1 MTAYPQQRQSHMQ
14 STMPVKSPKIAAR
27 LSSEVLRNT
36 AEKGKLGAPEMTHSR
51 QSAMAPIIPII
62 HSPKQVKIPARQE
75 TMIPISRCRE
85 LAWEKDVKL
94 GCIGVGPSRLLY
106 DPQRAVP
113 PHPDAAIGIT
123 SNVPHCGPH
132 RGALYKDELE
142 AIPMSHVTYNY

>member
-1 MTAYPQQRQSHMQ
+1 VHQNNFTSRHDRDHMTAYPQQRQSHMQ

-113 PHPDAAIGIT
+113 PHPRCGYWYNEQRAPPWAPPRSAI
-123 SNVPHCGPH
+123 
-132 RGALYKDELE
+132 
-142 AIPMSHVTYNY
+142 